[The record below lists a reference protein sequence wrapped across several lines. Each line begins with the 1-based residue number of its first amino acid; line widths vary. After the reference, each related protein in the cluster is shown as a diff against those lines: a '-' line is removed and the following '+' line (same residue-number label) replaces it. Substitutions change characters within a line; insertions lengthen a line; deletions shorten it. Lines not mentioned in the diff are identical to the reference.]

1 VHKLL
6 LFKQIGKCGKC
17 GRIFWKRRHVPIV
30 MMGNRIPPEMDT
42 PAFGS
47 QLEVL
52 KVRDPC
58 EIQIERNCLIATLY
72 HKIRYYIVNR
82 RVWMRLLKASTIII

>member
-1 VHKLL
+1 
-6 LFKQIGKCGKC
+6 
-17 GRIFWKRRHVPIV
+17 

-58 EIQIERNCLIATLY
+58 EIQIGRNRLIATLY
-72 HKIRYYIVNR
+72 HGIRYYIVNG
-82 RVWMRLLKASTIII
+82 RVWMRLLKAPYIIV